1 MSSGYH
7 IFDRQLVER
16 FIRFEL
22 LGIEASSLSYVTSKW
37 VVAFDKG

>member
-7 IFDRQLVER
+7 LFDRQLVER

-22 LGIEASSLSYVTSKW
+22 LGVEASSIRYVTSKW
-37 VVAFDKG
+37 VVAFDQE